1 MISPMKLVR
10 MARKWQ
16 NLVALRRKRIAFPR
30 AEYNG
35 ATIVDKGCFVVYA
48 SDRIRFVIPLDY
60 LKNDVFQALLEMAG
74 DEYGLQND
82 GPIRVPLRAIFMK
95 YIMSQIESE
104 MSEDREE
111 ELRMA
116 ITSWRC
122 LSTSNLQFEQAHT
135 QLLVC

>member
-1 MISPMKLVR
+1 

-30 AEYNG
+30 AVDGGRG

-48 SDRIRFVIPLDY
+48 SDGVRFVIPLDY
-60 LKNDVFQALLEMAG
+60 LKNDIFQAILVMAEE
-74 DEYGLQND
+74 EYGLQND
-82 GPIRVPLRAIFMK
+82 GPIRLPLRATFMN
-95 YIMSQIESE
+95 YTISQIECP
-104 MSEDREE
+104 MSKEREE
-111 ELRMA
+111 ELRIA

-122 LSTSNLQFEQAHT
+122 LSTSNLLSEQAHT